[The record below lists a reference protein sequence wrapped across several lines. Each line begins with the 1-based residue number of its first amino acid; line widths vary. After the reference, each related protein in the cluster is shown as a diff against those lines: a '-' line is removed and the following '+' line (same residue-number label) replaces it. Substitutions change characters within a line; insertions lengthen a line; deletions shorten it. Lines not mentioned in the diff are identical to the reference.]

1 MALNFPI
8 SPTLN
13 QTYAVGTKTWK
24 WNGYA
29 WDLQPD
35 QTLANDISAAWY
47 TANSAYTQANLAYV
61 QANTGISLANNSWY
75 TANSAYAQAN
85 TGTLISQLAYNYANT
100 IFYIATQAYTQ
111 ANTGVLLAN
120 NSWYTANLAYAQS
133 NTAISLANNSWY
145 TANSAYAQANN
156 GISLANTGISL
167 ANNSWYTAN
176 LAYVQANTGILL
188 ANNSWYTAN
197 LAYVQANNS
206 FLTGNDAFAKANT
219 ALSTAN
225 LAYIQANSAISIAQ
239 TAYNVANVAAS
250 NSVDQYAR
258 NTANSSWQTANAA
271 YSQANTG
278 TSIAQA
284 AYDYANVLVL
294 SGGTLDQYA
303 RNTANSGLQTANLA
317 YVQANTA
324 TSIAQAAYN
333 AANTIV
339 LYDQNLNTSN
349 TVSFAELTVTGNTN
363 TKHIIPIDNLAY
375 DIGSPSLR
383 YRDLYLSGNTLNLG
397 NAQVSTINNSIYL
410 TSLNI
415 GNVEIT
421 IDANTGYL
429 NFSRPI
435 TVSGNNV
442 SVTGNVSFD
451 DTTIFADSGSSLKLK
466 SSNSIWY
473 FTNTNSIIFPNGST
487 QNTAWNGITTGLIDD
502 GGNVSNTVNNVT
514 SLRFDSNSGFDVIGL
529 GNGLAKVKI
538 NSTFKFWKID
548 GQDDLIAYG
557 LDTIRFIAGTGI
569 AITTNANT
577 NPKSITFTNTSLVY
591 NQNLNT
597 TSNVTFNTVS
607 HSGLVMTQGT
617 NVDQLY
623 EINALL
629 RITENWQ
636 DTPIYSTSLPTGT
649 YIVQVKANDNIVG
662 GGHVNEYYTGLM
674 SWYSS
679 DTDSTI
685 FDEIILH
692 RAGQGPGSGALFLR
706 VQRTET
712 SNDKDL
718 KLQISG
724 TINCTA
730 SVLYTFKFRRM
741 I

>member
-29 WDLQPD
+29 WDLQSD

-47 TANSAYTQANLAYV
+47 TANLAYE
-61 QANTGISLANNSWY
+61 
-75 TANSAYAQAN
+75 QAN

-100 IFYIATQAYTQ
+100 IFYIATQAYAQ

-156 GISLANTGISL
+156 GISLANIGILLANNSWYTANQAYEQANTGISL

-176 LAYVQANTGILL
+176 LAYL
-188 ANNSWYTAN
+188 
-197 LAYVQANNS
+197 QANNS

-239 TAYNVANVAAS
+239 TAYNVANSAAS
-250 NSVDQYAR
+250 NSFDLYAR
-258 NTANSSWQTANAA
+258 DTANSSWQTANAA

-415 GNVEIT
+415 GNVQLT

-429 NFSRPI
+429 NFSTPI

-451 DTTIFADSGSSLKLK
+451 DTTIFTNLGSSLKLK

-473 FTNTNSIIFPNGST
+473 FTNTNSIIFPNGTT
-487 QNTAWNGITTGLIDD
+487 QNTAWDGITTGLIDD
-502 GGNVSNTVNNVT
+502 DGNVSNTVNNVT

-538 NSTFKFWKID
+538 NSTFKTWKVD
-548 GQDDLIAYG
+548 GQEDLVAFG
-557 LDTIRFIAGTGI
+557 LDTMRFIAGTGI
-569 AITTNANT
+569 GITTSNT

-685 FDEIILH
+685 FDEIVLH

-712 SNDKDL
+712 TNVKDL